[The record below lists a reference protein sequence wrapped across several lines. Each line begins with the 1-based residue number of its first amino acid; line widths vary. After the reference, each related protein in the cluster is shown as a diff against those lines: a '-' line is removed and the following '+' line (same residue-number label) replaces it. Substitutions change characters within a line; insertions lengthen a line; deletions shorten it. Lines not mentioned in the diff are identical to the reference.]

1 MGGYRIKGALGAFVL
16 AILGLAAGSAQASGT
31 AAARADF
38 QGQRASAEA
47 RKVAHWAVASRN
59 AQGKPFAIVD
69 KKDARVFVFG
79 ADGRLQGAAPALL
92 GLAVG
97 DDSAPGVGQRVA
109 IGIAPD
115 ERTTPAG
122 RFDSQPGHNLNAEAI
137 VWVDYK
143 AAVAIHRL
151 RPAPAAER
159 RAQRLASG
167 AADDRRISL
176 GCIVVS
182 EAFYDDVVAPTLGR
196 RHGVVYVLPETRA
209 LGAVFGQ
216 GIDTAE
222 M

>member
-1 MGGYRIKGALGAFVL
+1 
-16 AILGLAAGSAQASGT
+16 LAAGSAQASGT

-47 RKVAHWAVASRN
+47 RKVAHWALASRN

-143 AAVAIHRL
+143 AAVAP
-151 RPAPAAER
+151 PAPGAAER
-159 RAQRLASG
+159 RAQRLASS

-176 GCIVVS
+176 GCRRRGG
-182 EAFYDDVVAPTLGR
+182 YDEWRHVGR
-196 RHGVVYVLPETRA
+196 RHGVFVLPNAPWALCLARA
-209 LGAVFGQ
+209 STPPKCSQGGVAPPIRRCASGAP
-216 GIDTAE
+216 AAPRRPR
-222 M
+222 